1 MSKNSGG
8 GEKSLLQRI
17 VELFGSPYA
26 FFRWLLVV
34 MIMSFRIRGKTKKMI
49 DKALKKASE
58 EPTFQELDDIERMQ
72 FALGVMGNVLQ
83 KVKEGRGGDLEEIIE
98 EVVEEEKAVMLAQK
112 RAEAM
117 RAAPAQMPQPRE
129 IEVRPEQRPAL
140 VRALLK
146 GDPEEVARVMREIG
160 HEYRSHE
167 INGMIARVICSDG
180 ECAIVLEPIEPAPE
194 EKTAPFFEPAPTAP
208 ATAPK
213 HTEPAPPA
221 PGVRIKAE
229 KGEGRVEERGLA
241 EGGIWETLTVD
252 GKSVSVGVVR
262 STVPL
267 EEPALRKIL
276 KSYAKRQY
284 DRVYDQLKKARLTMV
299 SHERTPEGGRII
311 CKEGEIV
318 LTRRPPIRKE
328 PNH

>member
-1 MSKNSGG
+1 
-8 GEKSLLQRI
+8 
-17 VELFGSPYA
+17 
-26 FFRWLLVV
+26 
-34 MIMSFRIRGKTKKMI
+34 
-49 DKALKKASE
+49 
-58 EPTFQELDDIERMQ
+58 
-72 FALGVMGNVLQ
+72 
-83 KVKEGRGGDLEEIIE
+83 
-98 EVVEEEKAVMLAQK
+98 
-112 RAEAM
+112 
-117 RAAPAQMPQPRE
+117 
-129 IEVRPEQRPAL
+129 
-140 VRALLK
+140 
-146 GDPEEVARVMREIG
+146 
-160 HEYRSHE
+160 
-167 INGMIARVICSDG
+167 

-194 EKTAPFFEPAPTAP
+194 EKTAPFFEPAPTV
-208 ATAPK
+208 
-213 HTEPAPPA
+213 
-221 PGVRIKAE
+221 PGARIKAE
-229 KGEGRVEERGLA
+229 KGEGRVEERGFA

-318 LTRRPPIRKE
+318 LARRPPIRKE